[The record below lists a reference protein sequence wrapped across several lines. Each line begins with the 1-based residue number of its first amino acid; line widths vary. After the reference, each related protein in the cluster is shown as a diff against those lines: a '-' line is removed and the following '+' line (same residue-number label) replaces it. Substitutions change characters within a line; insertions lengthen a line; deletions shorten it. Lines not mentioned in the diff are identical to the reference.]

1 MTAFVFF
8 VRIYNGTRVLL
19 CLLTRLTVHHTDNP
33 RWPLFCFNVAFTFQ
47 LSSQDT
53 RDRLVPDGTENHHH
67 WQLEGVGLLYFL
79 KILTVQQRN
88 DLSWPQRNV
97 DSEIRVAVIIPI
109 VNCRPCCHITIVITI
124 TIIIIGNGLSGSS
137 LFTHKIDQRPQS
149 SSYRRRY
156 NHRHQQI
163 WALACHHIPPSEFP
177 SLQVGQIMYM
187 SPPPDILRGFH
198 PFSSCRH

>member
-8 VRIYNGTRVLL
+8 VRIYNGTRFLL

-53 RDRLVPDGTENHHH
+53 RDRLVPDGAENHHH

-79 KILTVQQRN
+79 KILTDQQRN

-156 NHRHQQI
+156 SHRHRHRHQQF
-163 WALACHHIPPSEFP
+163 AQYHCHECPNKWRAFYKRA
-177 SLQVGQIMYM
+177 SLSDSVTRVDSDWI
-187 SPPPDILRGFH
+187 
-198 PFSSCRH
+198 